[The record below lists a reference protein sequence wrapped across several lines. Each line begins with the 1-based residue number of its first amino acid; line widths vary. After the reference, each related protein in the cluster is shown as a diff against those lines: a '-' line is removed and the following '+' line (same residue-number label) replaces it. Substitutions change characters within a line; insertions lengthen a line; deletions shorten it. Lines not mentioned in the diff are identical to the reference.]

1 MTINKFMRGQLEKR
15 DPYCVHCGETADLVI
30 HHRKNRG
37 MGGSKVLDTYEN
49 LLRVCQSYNTSMESN
64 SDVAAEARGW
74 SHKLESWED
83 FSEPIYDRCDGEWY
97 QLMPD
102 GTKKAITRTIH
113 KLF

>member
-1 MTINKFMRGQLEKR
+1 
-15 DPYCVHCGETADLVI
+15 
-30 HHRKNRG
+30 
-37 MGGSKVLDTYEN
+37 
-49 LLRVCQSYNTSMESN
+49 MESN

>member
-1 MTINKFMRGQLEKR
+1 MTINKFMRGTLEKR
-15 DPYCVHCGETADLVI
+15 DPYCIHCGATDDLVI

-37 MGGSKVLDTYEN
+37 MGGSKILDIYEN
-49 LLRVCQSYNTSMESN
+49 LLRVCEWYNSAMEADSQI
-64 SDVAAEARGW
+64 AEEARGW

-97 QLMPD
+97 ELMPD
-102 GTKKAITRTIH
+102 GTKRAVTKTIF